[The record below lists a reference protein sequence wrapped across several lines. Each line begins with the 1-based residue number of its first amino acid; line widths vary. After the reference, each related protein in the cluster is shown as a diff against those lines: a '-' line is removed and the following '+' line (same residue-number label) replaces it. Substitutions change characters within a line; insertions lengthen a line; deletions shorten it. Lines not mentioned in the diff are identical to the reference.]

1 MDSFEI
7 NLENLIEHEDGSCTV
22 TCNISTEATKWLLEI
37 ALQKVLIDAVN
48 TLEQESKEAIAKAK
62 DSQSYP

>member
-7 NLENLIEHEDGSCTV
+7 NLENLVEHEDGSCTV
-22 TCNISTEATKWLLEI
+22 TLNMSTEAARWLLEI

-48 TLEQESKEAIAKAK
+48 ALEQEAK
-62 DSQSYP
+62 DAS